1 VILDL
6 RGRRGSVVAQANE
19 LVPIEFACRLIG
31 MHLPDGLGYRRSTKL
46 HCPFGELSHIDGG
59 LEKAFRIYV
68 DANSAYCFAG
78 CGHFSPVW
86 LVATAWG
93 RDTRV
98 VAAELLERIG
108 HRPPSFRQLWAQVIE
123 PDQTPD
129 RTFLREALQ
138 TYCQRICPDWATR
151 QFAPEVASTLTH
163 ALALL
168 DRVHTEPDARL
179 WLDGVKAVMG
189 RVLTG
194 APVPPVLMSE

>member
-1 VILDL
+1 MILDL

-46 HCPFGELSHIDGG
+46 YCPFGELSHIDGG

-78 CGHFSPVW
+78 CGHFTPVW

-98 VAAELLERIG
+98 VASELLERIG
-108 HRPPSFRQLWAQVIE
+108 HRPPSLAQLWAQVTE
-123 PDQTPD
+123 PDSSPD
-129 RTFLREALQ
+129 RTLLREALQ
-138 TYCQRICPDWATR
+138 TYCQRICADWASR
-151 QFAPEVASTLTH
+151 QFAPDVAATLTRC
-163 ALALL
+163 LALL
-168 DRVHTEPDARL
+168 DRVGDDATAQT
-179 WLDGVKAVMG
+179 WLDGVKLAMM
-189 RVLTG
+189 RVLSG
-194 APVPPVLMSE
+194 GSVPPPSPS